1 MKFETARLILRPFE
15 KKDAGDLYRYASDPD
30 VGPVAGWPAHTSVED
45 SEEAIRLFLS
55 GPETYAVCL
64 KEDNR
69 PIGAIALS
77 PPEESNMDLGEDEME
92 LGYWI
97 GKPFWGQGMI
107 PEAGRALIDHGFE
120 DLGLKDIR
128 CGYFD
133 GNEKSRR
140 VQEKLGFQYDR
151 TNREIH
157 WELTDDIRTE
167 HLTRLSREDWLKKKQ
182 VREL

>member
-1 MKFETARLILRPFE
+1 MKLETKRLILRPFE
-15 KKDAGDLYRYASDPD
+15 NEDAKDLYIYASDPD

-64 KEDNR
+64 RETNR

-77 PPEESNMDLGEDEME
+77 PADESNMNLGPDEME

-107 PEAGRALIDHGFE
+107 PEAAERLIEHGFRN
-120 DLGLKDIR
+120 LGLRNIR

-133 GNEKSRR
+133 GKEQSRR
-140 VQEKLGFQYDR
+140 VQEKLGFQYLT
-151 TNREIH
+151 TNEDIH
-157 WELTDDIRTE
+157 WELMDDIRTE
-167 HLTRLSREDWLKKKQ
+167 HLSVLSREDWLKQ
-182 VREL
+182 HS